1 MKPLSDLIDK
11 QSAIDAIEKWL
22 VIAKH
27 PCNESEYNC
36 GEIDAYECA
45 LYEIKKLP
53 SVVVAGN
60 CMVCGK
66 PIDDNHLFLCKD
78 CQKKQSCGEDMRG
91 DS

>member
-45 LYEIKKLP
+45 L
-53 SVVVAGN
+53 
-60 CMVCGK
+60 
-66 PIDDNHLFLCKD
+66 
-78 CQKKQSCGEDMRG
+78 
-91 DS
+91 